1 MKPQP
6 HLAGKQMLFYIPS
19 YLPNL
24 FLFLSGRIWATGFYT
39 SLIHYVFIFFYSRP
53 LTILCSILFLFY
65 SLTFSSNLISIIF
78 FLLSSLLY
86 KSLLLYSLSF
96 SFLFYILFLLWFLLR
111 LFYPKSVMRYSIF
124 LKCKRYFPLYW
135 HVNNIFTCCLFLYF
149 CPCFRSL
156 AISFID
162 CT

>member
-1 MKPQP
+1 MLFCSSNFYDNNTKLTNFLKSYVITMKPQP

-19 YLPNL
+19 YLPIL

-53 LTILCSILFLFY
+53 LTILCSILLLFY
-65 SLTFSSNLISIIF
+65 SFTFSSNLISIIF

-96 SFLFYILFLLWFLLR
+96 SFLFYILFLL
-111 LFYPKSVMRYSIF
+111 
-124 LKCKRYFPLYW
+124 
-135 HVNNIFTCCLFLYF
+135 
-149 CPCFRSL
+149 
-156 AISFID
+156 
-162 CT
+162 

>member
-1 MKPQP
+1 MF
-6 HLAGKQMLFYIPS
+6 LYFSILGLLLFYAP
-19 YLPNL
+19 
-24 FLFLSGRIWATGFYT
+24 F
-39 SLIHYVFIFFYSRP
+39 
-53 LTILCSILFLFY
+53 CFLFY
-65 SLTFSSNLISIIF
+65 SFTFLSNLISIIF

-86 KSLLLYSLSF
+86 KSLLLYSLTF

-162 CT
+162 CTQNFKIYCAFHMVLKSSLTEFSCSGNLWHIEYLI